1 MVWTADMDR
10 GYGQQERLKDIVEKI
25 AEEEGRQQQ
34 EEDID
39 LTPHEHKRALRT
51 AYRSFVMPGKPK
63 TNIDG
68 YFDQAE
74 THIGTII
81 ENQLKEMR
89 SAKIIMTLW
98 VI

>member
-1 MVWTADMDR
+1 MDSRYGQRIWTA
-10 GYGQQERLKDIVEKI
+10 GEIERHSRKK